1 MTGSAGS
8 MTIAQSAHG
17 AALQRWPAEAITS
30 MQAALSL
37 HETSVAMT
45 PTEAPTRSFDLP
57 FPIAEYKARVARVQ
71 QEMARRGIDVLMINH
86 LENIYYLSGYRTIG
100 YYSFMA
106 LFVPASGDPVHLT
119 RFIEKSAV
127 QGSSWVEDAIF
138 YPDTEHYL
146 DAAVRVIKERNW
158 DALRIGVDKSAWYLT
173 IDDFEKLQQR
183 LPQARWV
190 DSSLLVEN
198 MRLIKSPAEQAYS
211 RKAGQAASEG
221 MRSALG
227 ALRAG
232 ITEDDLMAAAY
243 NGLFRMHSEFPGLPP
258 LINSGVRHTMAH
270 AMAEGNPVRDG
281 DAVYFEVGASIKR
294 YHAATLRIGFVGTP
308 PKLFYDLTDLCRRS
322 LDAGFKEMKPGNPAQ
337 AVDHAARKVIADAGY
352 GDQFRHKAGYSIGIA
367 LPPDWSEARTMMLR
381 GGETRPLQPGM
392 VFHFLPA
399 VFEYREYGVGLSET
413 VLITE
418 NGYEILTNVDQKLFV
433 VK

>member
-1 MTGSAGS
+1 M
-8 MTIAQSAHG
+8 AQPH
-17 AALQRWPAEAITS
+17 
-30 MQAALSL
+30 
-37 HETSVAMT
+37 
-45 PTEAPTRSFDLP
+45 DLP
-57 FPIAEYKARVARVQ
+57 FPVAEYKARVARVQ
-71 QEMARRGIDVLMINH
+71 AEMARRGVDLLMINH
-86 LENIYYLSGYRTIG
+86 LENIYYLTGYRTIG
-100 YYSFMA
+100 FYSFMA

-119 RFIEKSAV
+119 RFIEKSV
-127 QGSSWVEDAIF
+127 LQGSSWVEDAIF

-146 DAAVRVIKERNW
+146 DAAVRVMKERNW
-158 DALRIGVDKSAWYLT
+158 ERLRIGIDKSAWYLT
-173 IDDFEKLQQR
+173 IDDFEKLQER
-183 LPQARWV
+183 LPNARWI
-190 DSSLLVEN
+190 DTALLIET

-211 RKAGQAASEG
+211 RKAGKAASEG
-221 MRSALG
+221 MRSALA
-227 ALRAG
+227 ALRSG
-232 ITEDDLMAAAY
+232 ITEDDLMSAAY
-243 NGLFRMHSEFPGLPP
+243 NGLFRMHSEYPGLPP

-281 DAVYFEVGASIKR
+281 DAVYFEIGASIKR
-294 YHAATLRIGFVGTP
+294 YHAATLRIGYVGAP

-322 LDAGFKEMKPGNPAQ
+322 IDAGLKEMKPGNPAEL
-337 AVDHAARKVIADAGY
+337 VDRAARKVIADAGY
-352 GDQFRHKAGYSIGIA
+352 GDKFRHKAGYSIGIA

-418 NGYEILTNVDQKLFV
+418 GGHEILTNVDQKLFV